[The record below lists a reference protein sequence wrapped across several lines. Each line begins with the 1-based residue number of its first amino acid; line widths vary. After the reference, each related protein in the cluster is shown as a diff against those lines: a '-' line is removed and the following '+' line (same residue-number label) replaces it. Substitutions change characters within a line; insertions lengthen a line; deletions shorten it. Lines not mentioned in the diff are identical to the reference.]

1 MNGKPWAL
9 TDIEALFLTMVPIS
23 EFWPEPLEAV
33 SHRRHMS
40 SMEALLQSDLSFMTL
55 VGHVDIELKTS
66 RRAGEEVIAAFRE
79 KVEKQDLAPKVRT
92 GLEWCK
98 TWQQTAE
105 ATVAAS
111 FIQKLVNLR
120 KSWNAVIG

>member
-1 MNGKPWAL
+1 MNRKRWTL
-9 TDIEALFLTMVPIS
+9 TDIEALCLTMVSIS

-40 SMEALLQSDLSFMTL
+40 SMEALLQSDMSFMTL

-66 RRAGEEVIAAFRE
+66 QRASEEVIVAFRE
-79 KVEKQDLAPKVRT
+79 VEKEDLAPKLRT
-92 GLEWCK
+92 GLERYK
-98 TWQQTAE
+98 TWQQTAD
-105 ATVAAS
+105 ATAVAS